1 MRKLIL
7 ALSAAA
13 LVAAPATA
21 SAADYKVTGGKLDW
35 TIANY
40 FASGD
45 ANRTWLGYAT
55 ATTGPGAANGF
66 VTAVA
71 PATIT
76 GPAGAVTTVDG
87 TSPRLID
94 SLYTLGFP
102 VNANGTYSDAGVGAV
117 ALTGTL
123 NMAVHNIPLTLKD
136 PKITLNGLTGTV
148 TGEGVNLSGPV
159 DHSKVQFNLDLS
171 KSQVVQR
178 ADGSKQITGIV
189 PASTADTVMG
199 GFPAGTTRYGTMS
212 LTLAVEY
219 PAPNSGPQGEKG
231 EPGTTTLG
239 SPGTSGPVGPQGP
252 VGPRGPAGK
261 SAKISTFKLAK
272 APFAGTATR
281 TVRVLQRKTGKV
293 LATGTL
299 KGRTLRVSHL
309 EATKLKGS
317 FVVRLTNGTRRAVIT
332 LR

>member
-7 ALSAAA
+7 ALTATA
-13 LVAAPATA
+13 LASAPATA

-66 VTAVA
+66 VT
-71 PATIT
+71 
-76 GPAGAVTTVDG
+76 
-87 TSPRLID
+87 
-94 SLYTLGFP
+94 
-102 VNANGTYSDAGVGAV
+102 AV

-317 FVVRLTNGTRRAVIT
+317 FVVRLTHGTRRAVIT